1 MAALQLSLNF
11 ALNVT
16 PRFEVFASFLKGNL
30 ENGQKTLAL
39 DIVWYSVLAPTLKKT
54 LR

>member
-11 ALNVT
+11 ALNAT
-16 PRFEVFASFLKGNL
+16 PRFGVFVSFLKGNL
-30 ENGQKTLAL
+30 ENGKKTLAL
-39 DIVWYSVLAPTLKKT
+39 DIVRYSVLALSYGT